1 MSTPSKK
8 PGSAGV
14 NRMSNGD
21 ATSPSNSR
29 PNSRSST
36 PTTSGTHTRTRSIR
50 SGTPVSARS
59 AMARRESLLGG
70 GTTEAQKQA
79 REETTAAIEDLKER
93 LAKAEGEAEGS
104 RKQID
109 VLQSRHEDA
118 TKEQAKLEERLHEA
132 EEQIEA
138 LTNEKREAARQMREM
153 ETIYEAERGSMMK
166 EKEEMANREEEMQT
180 VIQRLKDSLST
191 KNSSSSE
198 DDSRPSRTGTGTSP
212 SFMTLTCF
220 RAPPCLRLTTTSSR
234 GRQLCSPLISPSQR
248 LQKQLQTPLA
258 KGQAHRIPPPR
269 ARRGPD
275 QARRVREPGRWPATR
290 SRATPDGGAHG

>member
-1 MSTPSKK
+1 MSTTPSKK

-21 ATSPSNSR
+21 TTSPNNSR

-36 PTTSGTHTRTRSIR
+36 PTASGTHTRTRSIR

-79 REETTAAIEDLKER
+79 AEATAAAIEDLKER
-93 LAKAEGEAEGS
+93 LAKAEGEAEAS
-104 RKQID
+104 KKQID

-180 VIQRLKDSLST
+180 VIQRLKDSLSA
-191 KNSSSSE
+191 KNNSSSE
-198 DDSRPSRTGTGTSP
+198 DDSRPSRTGTD
-212 SFMTLTCF
+212 
-220 RAPPCLRLTTTSSR
+220 APPFNALHTL
-234 GRQLCSPLISPSQR
+234 
-248 LQKQLQTPLA
+248 
-258 KGQAHRIPPPR
+258 PR
-269 ARRGPD
+269 ATLFSD
-275 QARRVREPGRWPATR
+275 
-290 SRATPDGGAHG
+290 

>member
-21 ATSPSNSR
+21 ATSPNNSR
-29 PNSRSST
+29 PSSRSST
-36 PTTSGTHTRTRSIR
+36 PTSGTHTRTRSIR
-50 SGTPVSARS
+50 SGAPVSARS

-79 REETTAAIEDLKER
+79 REETAAAIEDLKER
-93 LAKAEGEAEGS
+93 LAKAEAEAEGS
-104 RKQID
+104 RKQLD
-109 VLQSRHEDA
+109 VLQSRHEDT

-180 VIQRLKDSLST
+180 VIQRLKDSLSA

-198 DDSRPSRTGTGTSP
+198 DDSRPSRTGTDTLHLFFP
-212 SFMTLTCF
+212 S
-220 RAPPCLRLTTTSSR
+220 CLP
-234 GRQLCSPLISPSQR
+234 Q
-248 LQKQLQTPLA
+248 
-258 KGQAHRIPPPR
+258 
-269 ARRGPD
+269 
-275 QARRVREPGRWPATR
+275 
-290 SRATPDGGAHG
+290 GGATLFSD